1 MTNAS
6 ASEQFGTFRCPI
18 KQGQLDLLL
27 AGRDPYDDPTIW
39 ERCFRAHG
47 VTLDT
52 VIRIRRIL
60 NDILEVDLSLMR
72 ARESLF
78 TKELSFL
85 WDLDSLADLKIMHA
99 LEVEFNIAISDA
111 EAEAMKSLRDI
122 VLAVHAKITARPS
135 VPLQTATAQS

>member
-6 ASEQFGTFRCPI
+6 ASEQFGTLRCPI

-27 AGRDPYDDPTIW
+27 AGRDPYDDPKIW

-60 NDILEVDLSLMR
+60 NDILEVDLSMIR

-99 LEVEFNIAISDA
+99 LEVEFNITISDA

-135 VPLQTATAQS
+135 VLLQTAPAQI

>member
-6 ASEQFGTFRCPI
+6 AEYFQSPVRCPI

-27 AGRDPYDDPTIW
+27 AGRDPFDDPTIW

-47 VTLDT
+47 VTLNT
-52 VIRIRRIL
+52 VISVRRIL
-60 NDILEVDLSLMR
+60 SDILEVDLFQIR
-72 ARESLF
+72 ARDSLY

-99 LEVEFNIAISDA
+99 LEVEFNITISDA
-111 EAEAMKSLRDI
+111 EAEALKSLRDI

-135 VPLQTATAQS
+135 VPLQTATAQI